1 MKKENKNSKKQET
14 LEEKVGQII
23 EENNEDKLSNLW
35 CVFEAELIL
44 DTESPDKKMRR
55 ILSAWKENKD
65 LVDDLMITLCGWSV
79 ESLLNKAKI

>member
-1 MKKENKNSKKQET
+1 MS
-14 LEEKVGQII
+14 
-23 EENNEDKLSNLW
+23 
-35 CVFEAELIL
+35 
-44 DTESPDKKMRR
+44 DTECPDKKMRR

>member
-1 MKKENKNSKKQET
+1 MKKENKTSKKQKT

-23 EENNEDKLSNLW
+23 EESHEEKLSDLW
-35 CVFEAELIL
+35 CVFEEELMS
-44 DTESPDKKMRR
+44 DTECPDKKMRR